1 MRVRRAWRRIPISS
15 IPCLVR
21 GRDAAYRVSVP
32 WSRSL
37 APSSRLTEEAIVTTN
52 RVASTFVLSVVLF
65 AGPSLALSQA
75 GGMAGMRGMDMGHE
89 IVIPKG
95 ALYTKADVEFM
106 QGMIAHHAQ
115 AIVMSRMAESHGANP
130 QVLKLSKKIDQ
141 SQIPEIRIMQLW
153 LERNKQFAPDT
164 SSWHNVMMAGMLTT
178 AQLKELDTANGVAFD
193 RAYLR
198 LMIQHHAGALKMVD
212 DLFNTPLAG
221 QEVDVNVFAND
232 VVTAQTTEIG
242 IMQRLLN
249 QLAAKPAK

>member
-1 MRVRRAWRRIPISS
+1 M
-15 IPCLVR
+15 
-21 GRDAAYRVSVP
+21 
-32 WSRSL
+32 
-37 APSSRLTEEAIVTTN
+37 TTK
-52 RVASTFVLSVVLF
+52 RVASSLVLSIGLI
-65 AGPSLALSQA
+65 AGPSLALSQRGNM
-75 GGMAGMRGMDMGHE
+75 GGMQHMDMGHE

-130 QVLKLSKKIDQ
+130 QVLKLSNKIDQ
-141 SQIPEIRIMQLW
+141 SQIPEIRIMQGW
-153 LERNKQFAPDT
+153 LQRNNQFAPDT
-164 SSWHNVMMAGMLTT
+164 SSWHHMTMAGMLTP
-178 AQLKELDTANGVAFD
+178 AQLASLDAAKGVEFD

-212 DLFNTPLAG
+212 DLFASPLAG

-242 IMQRLLN
+242 IMQKLLT
-249 QLAAKPAK
+249 QLPAK